1 MKFTRESEYGLN
13 ALVFLARQ
21 PAGCVLPLS
30 EIARAAGLPENFLAK
45 TFQKFA
51 HHGVVRSFRGA
62 RRGYSLAHE
71 PHTLR
76 LRDLIEAVE
85 GPRVFERCIFWSNHC
100 NGDNP
105 CPLHDGWSRL
115 KPELVAFLEHT
126 TLGDLVARREGTGPG
141 SVRGRRDGEA
151 RW

>member
-1 MKFTRESEYGLN
+1 VRFTRESEYGLN
-13 ALVFLARQ
+13 ALMFLARQ
-21 PAGCVLPLS
+21 PAGSVLPLCD
-30 EIARAAGLPENFLAK
+30 IARASGLPENFLAK

-62 RRGYSLAHE
+62 RRGYSLAQEAHA
-71 PHTLR
+71 LR

-100 NGDNP
+100 DGDNP

-115 KPELVAFLEHT
+115 KPELVAFLERT
-126 TLGDLVARREGTGPG
+126 TLGDLVARDEA
-141 SVRGRRDGEA
+141 GRSHA
-151 RW
+151 